1 MKQRFAIIAFIL
13 LCVTVFPLH
22 SCREEAMTA
31 DEHLTEGD
39 EYQEALQAAMHFY
52 EFTTP
57 ATSQTRLVMGH
68 NMKEKLV
75 KPVWGESYLDED
87 DRYSVLEVG
96 LLPMFSFNL
105 FLPENQNEFMKTH
118 DSRYITST
126 TRFIFR
132 TRKDS
137 GVLDMFYMTVI
148 PSASYVKKQS
158 GDLFKN
164 MSYLHRDKNFS
175 GLVLFHNAD
184 GGFSN
189 GWLYEKGKVVK
200 TVEMIQSAG
209 FSKTRMAMAYVEVL
223 EDVYYEYETRCWTWT
238 ATCGSY
244 SYDGMEC
251 SDYEIRR
258 CSYQT
263 FVFEGDFQDFSEG
276 DGGGGGG
283 GYAPYL
289 GIPSNE
295 SLYGADP
302 CKQIEKIYADS
313 KLLDELQN
321 LGKDRLG
328 EGHHE
333 AGFTATKDRYYY
345 TTSGTTTSCS
355 YGKQSLEGEYK
366 AQVHTHPGLSRLV
379 PSASDITSLYKKRKH
394 INPDDFIYGT
404 KGPNGLLLF
413 VISDSSKFYNFAKS
427 LVDEPREKENYN
439 RYFSLIA
446 HSEEEKQEDF
456 YKDILEFKKYIIEN
470 DIGLNI
476 ICSPHN
482 FGDIKGFSL
491 NSIKMD
497 DNDYSKIDTIN
508 CNKK

>member
-1 MKQRFAIIAFIL
+1 MKQRFAIIVFIL

-31 DEHLTEGD
+31 DEFLREGD

-132 TRKDS
+132 TKKDS
-137 GVLDMFYMTVI
+137 GNLDMFYMTII
-148 PSASYVKKQS
+148 PSANYVKKQN
-158 GDLFKN
+158 GDLFKS

-189 GWLYEKGKVVK
+189 GWLYEKGDVVK

-238 ATCGSY
+238 ASCGSY
-244 SYDGMEC
+244 NYDGMEC

-263 FVFEGDFQDFSEG
+263 FVFEGDFQDFNEG

-295 SLYGADP
+295 SISGLDP
-302 CKQIEKIYADS
+302 CAKLAKIS
-313 KLLDELQN
+313 KNEELIKEMED
-321 LGKDRLG
+321 LGKAELDWDYP
-328 EGHHE
+328 EQ
-333 AGFTATKDRYYY
+333 GFTMMQTKGKNVFFH
-345 TTSGTTTSCS
+345 TTSNTPLRAS
-355 YGKQSLEGEYK
+355 YNVNVWEGFMR
-366 AQVHTHPGLSRLV
+366 ARLHTHPGVAMLV
-379 PSASDITSLYKKRKH
+379 PSAADFAQLAKFKESID
-394 INPDDFIYGT
+394 PDEFIYGT
-404 KGPNGLLLF
+404 KGPNGFLLF
-413 VISDSSKFYNFAKS
+413 TISDKESFFNFIEALKNDPTKRMEYDMYFNS
-427 LVDEPREKENYN
+427 EVKHTKIYN
-439 RYFSLIA
+439 R
-446 HSEEEKQEDF
+446 ED
-456 YKDILEFKKYIIEN
+456 YNKDILAFQQFIQKEK
-470 DIGLNI
+470 IGLSI
-476 ICSPHN
+476 IISENTPN
-482 FGDIKGFSL
+482 LNLQLIDMEVSNALKIKP
-491 NSIKMD
+491 
-497 DNDYSKIDTIN
+497 
-508 CNKK
+508 CE

>member
-1 MKQRFAIIAFIL
+1 MKQRFAIIVFIL

-137 GVLDMFYMTVI
+137 GNLDMFYMTVI

-158 GDLFKN
+158 GDLFKS

-189 GWLYEKGKVVK
+189 GWLYEKGDVVK

-238 ATCGSY
+238 ASCGSY
-244 SYDGMEC
+244 NYDGMEC

-263 FVFEGDFQDFSEG
+263 FVFEGDSQDFNEG

-289 GIPSNE
+289 GIPSSE

-328 EGHHE
+328 EGQHE

-413 VISDSSKFYNFAKS
+413 VISDSSKF
-427 LVDEPREKENYN
+427 
-439 RYFSLIA
+439 
-446 HSEEEKQEDF
+446 
-456 YKDILEFKKYIIEN
+456 
-470 DIGLNI
+470 
-476 ICSPHN
+476 
-482 FGDIKGFSL
+482 
-491 NSIKMD
+491 
-497 DNDYSKIDTIN
+497 
-508 CNKK
+508 